1 MNEEEWRELSRLA
14 WNAATCKT
22 AKDRGWVGAL
32 MEVGNDADKEANRL
46 TGERQKRELAYTE
59 AIRAIDRLSHSADG
73 GRG

>member
-32 MEVGNDADKEANRL
+32 MEVGNDADREANRL
-46 TGERQKRELAYTE
+46 TVERQKRELAYTE
-59 AIRAIDRLSHSADG
+59 AMRSIDRLSGSSG
-73 GRG
+73 GGQ